1 MFEYSNSNIKI
12 KEKIFEKNLKEKS
25 ILNENEIPSCVS
37 RWNKNYLSY
46 ESFALTNNVKWIHNV
61 KAPFNIHFQNV
72 IAKIEEEQKNKIFLV
87 GSSPRNNSLFKN
99 KNYQQVR
106 IGKEAV
112 LDLNVNHFS
121 KSSLKELIRRGFKN
135 GYVKEIDYSIEN
147 KVALQN
153 FKMDCAHG
161 REPQLKYFFHTEFN
175 SHNRLF
181 VFKDFF
187 GKWLGAILLSVKDE
201 NYIQTEL
208 ILRYKKAPNGIME
221 ALIFSI
227 FEQLRKENYKKWTL
241 GAVPFTIFDSKILSK
256 EFVINLS
263 GRLLRFGYN
272 YKGLYY
278 FKNKFNPI
286 WVDYYIICK
295 EKLTL
300 PIMFNVMLKSNLL
313 SLIIFKF
320 VINLKDF
327 FTI

>member
-1 MFEYSNSNIKI
+1 MFEYSNSNIRI
-12 KEKIFEKNLKEKS
+12 KENVFEKILIEKP
-25 ILNENEIPSCVS
+25 IPNENEIPSSVS
-37 RWNKNYLSY
+37 RWNNNYLSY
-46 ESFALTNNVKWIHNV
+46 KSFFLTNNVKWVHNIKV
-61 KAPFNIHFQNV
+61 PFNMNFQNV
-72 IAKIEEEQKNKIFLV
+72 INKVEEEQKNKIFLV
-87 GSSPRNNSLFKN
+87 GSSPRNNNLFEIKT
-99 KNYQQVR
+99 YQQVR

-112 LDLNVNHFS
+112 LDLNENHFS

-135 GYVKEIDYSIEN
+135 GYVKEIEFSVES
-147 KVALQN
+147 KTALHK
-153 FKMDCAHG
+153 FKKDCAHG

-181 VFKDFF
+181 VFKDFL
-187 GKWLGAILLSVKDE
+187 GKWLGAILLSIKDK

-208 ILRYKKAPNGIME
+208 ILRYKNAPNGIME
-221 ALIFSI
+221 ALIYSI
-227 FEQLRKENYKKWTL
+227 FEQLKKENFKKWTL

-256 EFVINLS
+256 EFIINLS
-263 GRLLRFGYN
+263 GRLLKFGYN
-272 YKGLYY
+272 YKGLFH
-278 FKNKFNPI
+278 FKNKFNPH

-327 FTI
+327 FTT

>member
-1 MFEYSNSNIKI
+1 MFEYSNSNIRI
-12 KEKIFEKNLKEKS
+12 KEKVFEKILIEKS
-25 ILNENEIPSCVS
+25 ISNENEIPSSVS
-37 RWNKNYLSY
+37 KWDKNYLSY
-46 ESFALTNNVKWIHNV
+46 KSFALTNNVKWIHNI
-61 KAPFNIHFQNV
+61 KIPFKMNFQSVFN
-72 IAKIEEEQKNKIFLV
+72 KIEEEQKNKIFLV
-87 GSSPRNNSLFKN
+87 GISPSNNSIFNK

-112 LDLNVNHFS
+112 LDLNENHFS

-135 GYVKEIDYSIEN
+135 GYVKEIEYSIEN
-147 KVALQN
+147 KTALQN
-153 FKMDCAHG
+153 FKKDCAHG
-161 REPQLKYFFHTEFN
+161 REPQIKYFFHTVFN

-181 VFKDFF
+181 VFKDFL
-187 GKWLGAILLSVKDE
+187 GKWLGAILLSMKDE
-201 NYIQTEL
+201 VYIQTEL
-208 ILRYKKAPNGIME
+208 ILRYKNAPNGVME

-227 FEQLRKENYKKWTL
+227 FEQLKKENYKKWTL

-256 EFVINLS
+256 EFIINLS

-272 YKGLYY
+272 YKGLFY
-278 FKNKFNPI
+278 FKNKFNPH

-300 PIMFNVMLKSNLL
+300 LIMFNVMLKSNLL

-327 FTI
+327 FTT